1 MFREG
6 VKKICRYQIFR
17 FNILFNLNDKSYHFL
32 IITLISIKCVDRKK
46 ETRENFIQRYTFPP
60 LGGMITYS
68 TCVLYCNVLYC
79 TVLYCT
85 VLYCTVLYSSG
96 LRSNFMFLLQRSE
109 TRSTQEREHH
119 GYWNRVSMGP

>member
-85 VLYCTVLYSSG
+85 VLYCTVLYCTVLYYTIVLMYCEGMNLCVSTRMP
-96 LRSNFMFLLQRSE
+96 RSWL
-109 TRSTQEREHH
+109 
-119 GYWNRVSMGP
+119 